1 VALVGGSGEVVGEI
15 QERRVEETQQGAEGV
30 FLARVGRC
38 GYQDHVPRL
47 VSREA
52 RDEAV
57 ALVAGAPALAGG
69 ALGAGVGLV
78 HYHELRAGAQ
88 EVVSAPVGLNEVGG
102 DDYVRVAVEDG
113 LAGAEGTLQALRG
126 AGEDLL
132 GLNVELVPE
141 LGLPLAGELGW
152 TEDGEAFGLSPI
164 Q

>member
-1 VALVGGSGEVVGEI
+1 
-15 QERRVEETQQGAEGV
+15 
-30 FLARVGRC
+30 
-38 GYQDHVPRL
+38 
-47 VSREA
+47 
-52 RDEAV
+52 V

-141 LGLPLAGELGW
+141 LGLPLAGELGR